1 QAHYNTGDNVV
12 LRLVHTE
19 QVSYSSSGDIQT
31 DLNRLQTPG
40 DGFLDNVAGLRNT
53 FGADLVSLISTPSF
67 QGGLSN
73 LLTDVNSPIRQ
84 TLAFSVINASAIGP
98 GSFVMAHEL
107 GHYMG
112 AGHERDNLI
121 DP

>member
-1 QAHYNTGDNVV
+1 MTPTPRTSSVAPTPPFRNSSANRSTPPIRHTTTPDNVV

-53 FGADLVSLISTPSF
+53 FGADLVSLISTPTF

-73 LLTDVNSPIRQ
+73 LINDVNSPLRQ
-84 TLAFSVINASAIGP
+84 TLAFSVIN
-98 GSFVMAHEL
+98 
-107 GHYMG
+107 
-112 AGHERDNLI
+112 
-121 DP
+121 